1 MPLELRDPSS
11 GSTFQVPDEGLTIG
25 REGGKADFQVKDN
38 GVSKS
43 HCRIYLDGD
52 AWFLEDLGSANGTY
66 LGEDKLAAPTELM
79 PNDIIS
85 MSKTRFEVLGPI
97 DGDEGGDEEPPPP
110 TPPPAPKAKAAPAK
124 SAAPAAAA
132 KKPAAKPASAGPAM
146 SAARKPAAAAPDAGG
161 DSEAA
166 SESKGIGYFFIAVPK
181 AIAYYLAAIPLL
193 LVNPVGSIRKG
204 IAEQKAEPM
213 GRMELIAYA
222 LPALFVSAFLP
233 SIATGI
239 GLAVNGHFSI
249 MSFIPIGPAIGA
261 VIGAVITGFAW
272 HPVME
277 WVVRKL
283 KGTSDERSR
292 TNYFLMFM
300 TATAVLA
307 VPSAVGILLNLVPVP
322 FIGLVGVILSLIA
335 TLAMLFV
342 HYSWL
347 VHFDVMKIVRTVVL
361 VLGALA
367 VLGSL
372 YNGVMTQVAVIRGM
386 GSSTGSAGAVGGD
399 VDAQIAA
406 ATALGEKAAAEAEA
420 ASKKAMA
427 DVADAQKDANEAV
440 KDAKGKTK
448 EVKEKVEAPTEKPKE
463 VEAVAAA
470 VEKPAEKTVVAA
482 PSGGGY
488 PAFASMRDSIE
499 KRIAEDPTLLNRTSG
514 LLDAYRSYE
523 ADVADIDGKWSKKPG
538 PSKVNN
544 HLRDAEIYEK
554 TEKKVREIYGK
565 LK

>member
-11 GSTFQVPDEGLTIG
+11 GSTFQIPDEGLTIG

-85 MSKTRFEVLGPI
+85 MSKTRFEVLGPV
-97 DGDEGGDEEPPPP
+97 DGDGGGEEPPPP
-110 TPPPAPKAKAAPAK
+110 TPPPAPKAKAPPPRA
-124 SAAPAAAA
+124 AAPAAAA
-132 KKPAAKPASAGPAM
+132 KKPSAKPVSAGPAM
-146 SAARKPAAAAPDAGG
+146 SAARKPAAASAADAGG
-161 DSEAA
+161 DSEPSAEA
-166 SESKGIGYFFIAVPK
+166 KGIGYFFIAVPK

-193 LVNPVGSIRKG
+193 LVNPVGSIRKS

-222 LPALFVSAFLP
+222 LPALFVTSFLP
-233 SIATGI
+233 AIATGI
-239 GLAVNGHFSI
+239 GLAVAGHFSI
-249 MSFIPIGPAIGA
+249 MAFIPIGPAIGA
-261 VIGAVITGFAW
+261 VIGAVITGFIW
-272 HPVME
+272 HPVTE
-277 WVVRKL
+277 WVIRKL

-300 TATAVLA
+300 TAQAVLA
-307 VPSAVGILLNLVPVP
+307 VPTAVGILLNLVPVP
-322 FIGLVGVILSLIA
+322 FIGLVGVLLSLVA

-342 HYSWL
+342 QYSWL
-347 VHFDVMKIVRTVVL
+347 VHFDVMKIVRTIVL

-367 VLGSL
+367 VVGSL
-372 YNGVMTQVAVIRGM
+372 YSGVMAQVVIIRGM
-386 GSSTGSAGAVGGD
+386 GSSGSAGAVGGD
-399 VDAQIAA
+399 VEAQIAA
-406 ATALGEKAAAEAEA
+406 AKAQGEKAMAEAEEA
-420 ASKKAMA
+420 QKKAMEA
-427 DVADAQKDANEAV
+427 VGDAQKDANEAV
-440 KDAKGKTK
+440 KDAKEKTGKTK
-448 EVKEKVEAPTEKPKE
+448 EKVEVAEKQKETEP
-463 VEAVAAA
+463 VAAPPS
-470 VEKPAEKTVVAA
+470 EKPAEKTTVQA
-482 PSGGGY
+482 PAGGGY
-488 PAFASMRDSIE
+488 PAFASMRDQIE

-523 ADVADIDGKWSKKPG
+523 ADVAEIDGKWSKKPG
-538 PSKVNN
+538 PTKVNN

-554 TEKKVREIYGK
+554 TEKKVREIHGK